1 MDPLISGSTKF
12 TFRKSIND
20 RNGGSHCIK
29 KKKIA
34 HFYSFYNVLEV
45 L

>member
-1 MDPLISGSTKF
+1 MGPQNLPFASQLMTEMVGLIVL
-12 TFRKSIND
+12 
-20 RNGGSHCIK
+20 K